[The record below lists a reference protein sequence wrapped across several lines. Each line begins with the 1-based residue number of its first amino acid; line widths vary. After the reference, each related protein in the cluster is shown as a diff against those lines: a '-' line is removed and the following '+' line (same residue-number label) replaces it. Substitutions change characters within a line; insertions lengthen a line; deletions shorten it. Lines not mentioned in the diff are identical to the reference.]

1 MFLNDTTLSGKK
13 KDVYVLCKIL
23 KWCTGSSAKSYQ
35 CKFAVNDVLMN
46 KELETDDIGAALRDV
61 INFNTI
67 RGKFSSVHPDLRAE
81 GVIRVEVLDEGL
93 RFVRETSDG
102 ELHEIVIT

>member
-1 MFLNDTTLSGKK
+1 MFFNDTTLLGKK
-13 KDVYVLCKIL
+13 KDVYVLCKTL

-35 CKFAVNDVLMN
+35 CKFAVDDVL
-46 KELETDDIGAALRDV
+46 EVLETDDIGAALRDV
-61 INFNTI
+61 INFKTI

-93 RFVRETSDG
+93 RFVRETSEGDFAQ
-102 ELHEIVIT
+102 ICIY